1 MFETVL
7 DIVVQYGGPNL
18 ELLYDNL
25 ACVTLSKYIHSAS
38 DTHIITHRLCSAT
51 STLTPLPVYGTN
63 VAEETRSMASQKMGR
78 IDKMGVQHK
87 GAGLIKWWCSKI
99 YGTQN

>member
-1 MFETVL
+1 M
-7 DIVVQYGGPNL
+7 DIVVQYGVPNL

-63 VAEETRSMASQKMGR
+63 VAEETRSMGPLKR
-78 IDKMGVQHK
+78 W
-87 GAGLIKWWCSKI
+87 AGLIKWGSNTMAGLIKWGSN
-99 YGTQN
+99 TRVPD